1 VSHLAKPLNLSSIG
15 SLSGHPSVGQL
26 TGVINFEQSTNTV
39 VNHVPSEVTST
50 MASFEP
56 CRVSSSCFTQYISF
70 GALKL
75 MNAHNEI
82 KLHFEDL
89 VTNDTDL

>member
-1 VSHLAKPLNLSSIG
+1 MSHLAKPEPILG
-15 SLSGHPSVGQL
+15 SLMHAAIPVGQIR
-26 TGVINFEQSTNTV
+26 VINFEQSTNTV

-70 GALKL
+70 GELKL
-75 MNAHNEI
+75 INAHNER
-82 KLHFEDL
+82 KLRFEDV